1 MKTATF
7 SLLLVFLFAVPVHAQ
22 QEQKWWERWFGD
34 ETVSKQQIQDDEKL
48 LQDAKLAIDGKGLLD
63 VLRQMTPGPD
73 DEKKIVDLF
82 EQLGSANF
90 KVREKATVAL
100 IAVGPKA
107 IPMLKRLLPGTQL
120 EVRMRAERCLKDLEA
135 KSPPALAAAAVRL
148 IKVRAPAGA
157 VPALLE
163 FAAHAPDE
171 FVAEEILDAVYTLG
185 VRQGKLDPALDVAIK
200 DAMPARRAIAAV
212 LLGRF
217 GNDAQRQL
225 VGKLLDD
232 KNLEVRFRAAQGL
245 LANGDRTT
253 LAVLV
258 QVLKEAPYGLA
269 ERAEEILVQ
278 VAGPTAPKAGLGTD
292 EAARMKCS
300 EGWRDWLEKNQNTV
314 DLSKVEFGFPLPSPD
329 FRARDVTRQLLD
341 LLLKPKE
348 ASIAKVARIT
358 DIPFYQDGG
367 RTVNTRQE
375 WEAELK
381 QNEQMPEGIKFK
393 FAITKVEPLTDYL
406 PKAKGTEKD
415 FLAKFSRAEVRVVQV
430 SLDIDLMGNKIT
442 GTLPIFVRVSGARG
456 RIFGFGQPQFD
467 IMKK

>member
-7 SLLLVFLFAVPVHAQ
+7 SLLLVVLVVVPVHAQ
-22 QEQKWWERWFGD
+22 PEQKWWERWFGD
-34 ETVSKQQIQDDEKL
+34 DAAMKQQIQDDEKL
-48 LQDAKLAIDGKGLLD
+48 LQDAKLPTDAKGLLE
-63 VLRQMTPGPD
+63 VLRHLTPSAD
-73 DEKKIVDLF
+73 DEKKIGELF
-82 EQLGSANF
+82 EQLDSANF

-100 IAVGPKA
+100 IAIGPKA
-107 IPMLKRLLPGTQL
+107 IPMLKRLLPGTEL
-120 EVRMRAERCLKDLEA
+120 EVRMRAERCLKALEA
-135 KSPPALAAAAVRL
+135 KSPAALAAAAVRL

-157 VPALLE
+157 VPALLQ
-163 FAAHAPDE
+163 FAAHSPDE
-171 FVAEEILDAVYTLG
+171 FVNEEILDAVYTLG
-185 VRQGKLDPALDVAIK
+185 VRQGKLDPALDAALK

-217 GNDAQRQL
+217 GSDTQREL

-245 LANGDRTT
+245 LAKGDRST
-253 LAVLV
+253 LTVLV

-278 VAGPTAPKAGLGTD
+278 VAAATAPKAGLGTD
-292 EAARMKCS
+292 EAARMKCY
-300 EGWRDWLEKNQNTV
+300 EGWRDWLVTNQNKV
-314 DLSKVEFGFPLPSPD
+314 DLTKVDLGFPLPSPD

-348 ASIAKVARIT
+348 ASVAKVARIT

-415 FLAKFSRAEVRVVQV
+415 FLAKFSPAEVRVVQV
-430 SLDIDLMGNKIT
+430 FLDIDLMGNKIS

-456 RIFGFGQPQFD
+456 RIFGFGQPQFNV
-467 IMKK
+467 MKN